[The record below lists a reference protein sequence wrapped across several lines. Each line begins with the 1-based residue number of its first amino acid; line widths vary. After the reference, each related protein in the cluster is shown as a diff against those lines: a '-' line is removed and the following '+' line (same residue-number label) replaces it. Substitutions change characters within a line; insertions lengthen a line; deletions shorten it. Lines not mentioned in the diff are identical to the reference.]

1 MQTICAHTYC
11 SVTNYRSICIR
22 VHQRRRISD
31 HRKNTFVSHD
41 AIGTSNHFDT
51 SVCAAVDAVWFACP
65 GASPIGRSRWVHHIE
80 KRSAANPCRGNDG
93 DKAWV
98 WNGSFRD
105 PAGATKDYV
114 DSASPRAHGYYVQ
127 RKQGKFHITLCK
139 TIGEYKSAS
148 QIVMLTVRRCQ
159 WPKMKIQKNR
169 RQYTV
174 LLVKPVDNSM

>member
-1 MQTICAHTYC
+1 M
-11 SVTNYRSICIR
+11 NYRSICIR

-51 SVCAAVDAVWFACP
+51 SDCVLPLTQCFGDNCLNLRFACP

-105 PAGATKDYV
+105 PAGATKNYL
-114 DSASPRAHGYYVQ
+114 DSTSPRAHGYYVQ

-148 QIVMLTVRRCQ
+148 QIVMLTVRRRQ